1 MLTSERIYSEGNKHS
16 FTPHTLKGNNLNF
29 TLVYAVE
36 ETSSR
41 ISAEGRMKANTK
53 IAPVPNTFLILAETI
68 YSYLGRMVA
77 ASQPDDW

>member
-1 MLTSERIYSEGNKHS
+1 M
-16 FTPHTLKGNNLNF
+16 
-29 TLVYAVE
+29 VYTVE
-36 ETSSR
+36 KNSSR
-41 ISAEGRMKANTK
+41 ISAEEGMKTNTK